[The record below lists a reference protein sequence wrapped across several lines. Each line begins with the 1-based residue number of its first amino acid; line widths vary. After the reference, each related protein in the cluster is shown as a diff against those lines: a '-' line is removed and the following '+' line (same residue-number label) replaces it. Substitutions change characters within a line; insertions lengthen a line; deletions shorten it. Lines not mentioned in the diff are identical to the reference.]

1 MKLQHIE
8 ASILEVCVHLRF
20 CILRN
25 GEFLNIFNRTLRSCL
40 TYIKAKENW
49 PIWYTLPFLKIL
61 SNMYT
66 SYGTRLL
73 FIF

>member
-8 ASILEVCVHLRF
+8 ASVEVCVHLHF

-25 GEFLNIFNRTLRSCL
+25 DEFLNIFNRILRSCL
-40 TYIKAKENW
+40 TNIKAKESW